1 MFQGLSFER
10 VSCQQ
15 ICKGN
20 SRWRL
25 ASPAILGKVFHH
37 IHASQLRVYT
47 FLAYVC
53 SCSTCKP
60 YVYFPGDDREDRTF
74 KRDSNST
81 PLRKHEKYHK
91 ISKQI
96 LHHWRPRYL
105 TKSSRSKRRNK
116 FVCYGCQFTE
126 ILSRY

>member
-1 MFQGLSFER
+1 MFQGLSFEC

-37 IHASQLRVYT
+37 IHVSATRI
-47 FLAYVC
+47 YV
-53 SCSTCKP
+53 SCICLLVFHVQTI
-60 YVYFPGDDREDRTF
+60 YVYFPGDDREDRNF
-74 KRDSNST
+74 KRDSKSM

-96 LHHWRPRYL
+96 LHRWRPRYL

-116 FVCYGCQFTE
+116 FVCYGGQFT
-126 ILSRY
+126 LWAP